1 VPVKTNFQTIWTIH
15 SASKNQS
22 TQLFEVQEEVDGD
35 DLGIL
40 YPTKIANDSPMMLE
54 KLKNQLQTLITIFSE
69 DSKEYMHIFKNEM

>member
-1 VPVKTNFQTIWTIH
+1 MDH

-22 TQLFEVQEEVDGD
+22 TQLFEVQEEVVGG

-40 YPTKIANDSPMMLE
+40 YPMKMANDSPMMLE
-54 KLKNQLQTLITIFSE
+54 KLKNQYLQTLITIFSE